1 MPVVPT
7 VQGRQVQSQGVST
20 SGFSMQP
27 QSDLLGGMAKV
38 AEQYVGAFAEAK
50 QRANVAMAQDASL
63 QLSQQASSLLNDPQ
77 KGLLNLQGKNAIG
90 KGMEYTTAFDQAAE
104 QIGATLPDD
113 ASRQSYLQQAQQQR
127 IQFTTQAG
135 RHEVSQVNAYE
146 QGQFAATLT
155 NNAQSAAGLYGDNAA
170 YLSANKQTF
179 DQIDQYGVAHGWSDE
194 QITAKKIEFKE
205 KVADNALSNWSNQNS
220 IEFIHSN
227 GELSDTVSG
236 SKRATAS
243 PYGGEP
249 ETTKGMKTQ
258 GNIDIYNRPKV
269 KNADGSVSTVRTI
282 SIGTDDGEVL
292 IPTVSDSGKIMSDED
307 AIAQYEKTGKHLGVF
322 DNPDDATAYAE
333 TLHNQQEDYY
343 IKGSQS
349 NGARGIENNNPG
361 NLEFSRSNPWEGQT
375 GSDGRFAKFET
386 PEHGIRA
393 LGRNLISY
401 QRQGYD
407 TVSDIIT
414 RWAPPEDNNDT
425 AAYIKA
431 VCDQIGATPDQKLD
445 VSNPDTLKKLSAAII
460 HHENGDQPFSD
471 QQLNA
476 GASAALGLMS
486 LPTSQKRYTGNA
498 AFDAASPQA
507 QASFLRQADQIRKQ
521 QQAEYRTNI
530 DGKVR
535 DATAAYMRGVEFP
548 DAPTQENFIAAY
560 GFREGNNRYT
570 ELRNAQIAGQYI
582 GSFRT
587 MPSSSITTYVEQLK
601 PDTGE
606 TGDGYAERAQMYDH
620 VAAAATKVISER
632 QNNPFNAAVDIGV
645 YKPIASNNPAAITSE
660 VANRFSAQENLR
672 GLGINAPLLS
682 SEEASALTQQ
692 VRGTTNVDQTIGL
705 LQSMGQTLPPN
716 AMRMVATSIAPNSA
730 ATAYSALLLGTP
742 DNQYDKKSGTIAY
755 SQFVGYK
762 PTMNKYD
769 VSKTILSG
777 DQLLNPTKQMKDA
790 GIQPVALP
798 SEDKLKRAF
807 TDEVGNAFSNN
818 PQAGQMSYSL
828 FKAAYAGIAYQSG
841 DSAMTRTDAANSDVV
856 EKAAQMATGGV
867 YKGFNGGDVVMPF
880 GMDKSTF
887 KDRYTESAQS
897 ALTEAGLNPNSQ
909 SNFTPVNI
917 GNNQYRMVSGSGRW
931 ATDPKTGQPIVV
943 RVAQ

>member
-20 SGFSMQP
+20 GGFSAQP
-27 QSDLLGGMAKV
+27 SSDIYGAMADIGEK
-38 AEQYVGAFAEAK
+38 YIGAFGEAK

-63 QLSQQASSLLNDPQ
+63 QLSQRAGILMNDPQ

-90 KGMEYTTAFDQAAE
+90 KGMEYTSQFDQAAE
-104 QIGATLPDD
+104 EIGATLPDD
-113 ASRQSYLQQAQQQR
+113 AARQSFMQQAQQQR

-135 RHEVSQVNAYE
+135 RHELSQVNAYE
-146 QGQFAATLT
+146 EGQFQATLT
-155 NNAQSAAGLYGDNAA
+155 NTAQTAASLYGDNAA
-170 YLSANKQTF
+170 YVSANKQTF
-179 DQIDQYGVAHGWSDE
+179 DQIEQYGFAHGWSDE
-194 QITAKKIEFKE
+194 QIQAKKVEFKE

-220 IEFIHSN
+220 IEFIQSN

-236 SKRATAS
+236 SRRASVGGAS
-243 PYGGEP
+243 G
-249 ETTKGMKTQ
+249 
-258 GNIDIYNRPKV
+258 
-269 KNADGSVSTVRTI
+269 
-282 SIGTDDGEVL
+282 
-292 IPTVSDSGKIMSDED
+292 
-307 AIAQYEKTGKHLGVF
+307 
-322 DNPDDATAYAE
+322 
-333 TLHNQQEDYY
+333 
-343 IKGSQS
+343 
-349 NGARGIENNNPG
+349 GARGIDNNNPG

-386 PEHGIRA
+386 PEHGLRA

-407 TVSDIIT
+407 TINEIIN
-414 RWAPPEDNNDT
+414 RWAPPEDDNDT
-425 AAYIKA
+425 ASYIAA
-431 VCDQIGATPDQKLD
+431 VSKQVGIAPDVPLD
-445 VSNPDTLKKLSAAII
+445 VSNPDTLKKLTAAII
-460 HHENGDQPFSD
+460 NHENGSQPFGD
-471 QQLNA
+471 QQLNT
-476 GASAALGLMS
+476 GASAALGLLS
-486 LPTSQKRYTGNA
+486 LPTSQKRLTGNA

-507 QASFLRQADQIRKQ
+507 QSSFLRQADQIRKQ

-548 DAPTQENFIAAY
+548 DAPQQQDFVAAY
-560 GFREGNNRYT
+560 GFREGNSRYT
-570 ELRNAQIAGQYI
+570 ELKNAQIAGQYI

-587 MPSSSITTYVEQLK
+587 MPTSSIETYVQQLK

-606 TGDGYAERAQMYDH
+606 TGEGYAERAQMYDH
-620 VAAAATKVISER
+620 VVTAATKVINDRE
-632 QNNPFNAAVDIGV
+632 NNPFNAAVDIGA
-645 YKPIASNNPAAITSE
+645 YKPISSNNPQAISAE
-660 VANRFSAQENLR
+660 VANRFSSQENLR
-672 GLGINAPLLS
+672 TLGIKAPILS

-692 VRGTTNVDQTIGL
+692 IRGTTNVDQTIGL
-705 LQSMGQTLPPN
+705 LQSMGQALPPQ
-716 AMRMVATSIAPNSA
+716 AMRMVASSIAPNSA
-730 ATAYSALLLGTP
+730 ATAYSALLLGAP
-742 DNQYDKKSGTIAY
+742 DNQYDNKSGTIAY

-769 VSKTILSG
+769 VSKTILAG
-777 DQLLNPTKQMKDA
+777 DQLINPTKAMKDA

-807 TDEVGNAFSNN
+807 TDQVGNAFSNN
-818 PQAGQMSYSL
+818 PQAGQLSYSL
-828 FKAAYAGIAYQSG
+828 FKSAYAGIAYQSG
-841 DSAMTRTDAANSDVV
+841 DAAMTRTDAANSDVV

-887 KDRYTESAQS
+887 KDRYTESAQA
-897 ALTEAGLNPNSQ
+897 ALKEVGLNPNSQ

-917 GNNQYRMVSGSGRW
+917 GSNQYRMVSGSGRW